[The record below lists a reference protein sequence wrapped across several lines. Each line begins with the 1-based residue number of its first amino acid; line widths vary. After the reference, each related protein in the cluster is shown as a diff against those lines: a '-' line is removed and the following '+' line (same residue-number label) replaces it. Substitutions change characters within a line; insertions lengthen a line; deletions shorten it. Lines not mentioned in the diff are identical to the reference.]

1 MIYIDQNRTDYNND
15 FRSML
20 QAFFISE
27 KLIAAQVLEDGLGL
41 VDKKR
46 DGEILPPPRFAMIIR
61 YSDEGISFRILEPVS
76 APSAGQAPV
85 TYKEC
90 ESSFVACDYR
100 DKQTWKHEIHSG
112 IYEILSVYTGR
123 TLPWGFLTGVR
134 PTKLATELLEQGT
147 TKEEIHSYFV
157 DTCHTTCQ
165 KADICI
171 EVAQEE
177 QRLLD
182 GIDFQKEYC
191 LYVGIPFCPT
201 RCLYCSFASYPIASY
216 QSRVDAYLDALEQEI
231 TYAAGAYRDRRLI
244 SVYIGGGTPTSISAA
259 QLNRLLDML
268 MSAFDMSHVREF
280 TVEAGRPDSIT
291 AEKLQV
297 LKRHGISRIS
307 INPQTMHDETL
318 KLIGRAHTVQQT
330 LETFALARDMGFD
343 NINTDMI
350 VGLPGEALSHVEETL
365 AALFRLQPESLTVH
379 SLAIKRAANLNAQLE
394 QYQHVIKGSTN
405 EMLLLADA
413 CARRM
418 DMRPYYLYRQ
428 KNIPGNLENIGYALR
443 GRECLYNILIME
455 EKMDIL
461 ALGAGASTKRVFH
474 QENRIERVENVKCV
488 DDYIG
493 RIDEMLERKRAL
505 L

>member
-1 MIYIDQNRTDYNND
+1 MIYIDQNKTDYNND

-20 QAFFISE
+20 QAFFIGE
-27 KLIAAQVLEDGLGL
+27 KIIAAQVSEDGLGL
-41 VDKKR
+41 TDKKG
-46 DGEILPPPRFAMIIR
+46 DGQALFAPRFAMIIR
-61 YSDEGISFRILEPVS
+61 YSSEGISFRILEPVS
-76 APSAGQAPV
+76 APDGRTPV
-85 TYKEC
+85 VYREC
-90 ESSFVACDYR
+90 KSSFVACDYR
-100 DKQTWKHEIHSG
+100 DKQTWKHDIHGG
-112 IYEILSVYTGR
+112 IYEILTAYTKR

-134 PTKLATELLEQGT
+134 PTKLATELLEKGSK
-147 TKEEIHSYFV
+147 KEEIRSYFV
-157 DTCHTTCQ
+157 DVCRTTGQ

-171 EVAQEE
+171 EVAEEE
-177 QRLLD
+177 QRLLR

-201 RCLYCSFASYPIASY
+201 RCLYCSFASYPIAAY
-216 QSRVDAYLDALEQEI
+216 QDRVDAYLDALGQEI
-231 TYAAGAYRDRRLI
+231 KYAAGVYRDRRLI
-244 SVYIGGGTPTSISAA
+244 SVYMGGGTPTSISAA

-268 MSAFDMSHVREF
+268 MSAFDMSRVREF
-280 TVEAGRPDSIT
+280 TVEAGRPDSIS

-297 LKRHGISRIS
+297 LKRHGIGRIS

-318 KLIGRAHTVQQT
+318 KLIGRSHTVRQT
-330 LETFALARDMGFD
+330 LDTFALARDMGFD
-343 NINTDMI
+343 NINMDMI
-350 VGLPGEALSHVEETL
+350 AGLPGEALPHVEKTL
-365 AALFRLQPESLTVH
+365 ADLFCLRPESLTVH
-379 SLAIKRAANLNAQLE
+379 SLAIKRAANLNANLK
-394 QYQHVIKGSTN
+394 QYQHVIKGSAN
-405 EMLLLADA
+405 EMLLAADA

-428 KNIPGNLENIGYALR
+428 KNIPGNLENIGYALK

-474 QENRIERVENVKCV
+474 EQNRIERVENVKCV

-493 RIDEMLERKRAL
+493 RIGEMLERKRAL